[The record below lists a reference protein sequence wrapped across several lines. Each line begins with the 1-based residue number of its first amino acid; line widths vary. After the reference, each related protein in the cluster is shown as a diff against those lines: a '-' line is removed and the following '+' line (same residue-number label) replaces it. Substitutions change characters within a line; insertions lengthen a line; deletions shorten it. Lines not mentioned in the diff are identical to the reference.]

1 MIEGDIRPWERQS
14 SESNE
19 SFEAF
24 TLYLSM
30 GQTRALSKVAGQL
43 GKSHQLIERWS
54 QRDAWRRR
62 VLAYDRMMA
71 REVLERVVV
80 GQAYFRERVA
90 QEGANMRTRAAARIL
105 KMSDEEIAKLPIRE
119 VIGLARTG
127 TMMEHA
133 ARTVSAE
140 ELALQ
145 EREDVPRFQ
154 IRFLQDAPE
163 EMVAVRLE
171 DGTVGYIP
179 LDAIPQF
186 KTDYPSA
193 VVVA

>member
-1 MIEGDIRPWERQS
+1 
-14 SESNE
+14 
-19 SFEAF
+19 
-24 TLYLSM
+24 
-30 GQTRALSKVAGQL
+30 
-43 GKSHQLIERWS
+43 
-54 QRDAWRRR
+54 

-105 KMSDEEIAKLPIRE
+105 NMTEAEIAKMPMRE
-119 VIGLARTG
+119 VVALARTG
-127 TMMEHA
+127 TLMEHA

-154 IRFLQDAPE
+154 IRFIQEAPE
-163 EMVAVRLE
+163 NMVAIRME

-179 LDAIPQF
+179 IDSIPQF
-186 KTDYPSA
+186 KTDYPTA